1 MVLGRHQLSGTIC
14 SIFQSVTVKSLYTT
28 VTDFAI
34 LKRLLPGFFHHARNN
49 GSYRSRHRLPI

>member
-34 LKRLLPGFFHHARNN
+34 LKRLLPGFFHHSRNN
-49 GSYRSRHRLPI
+49 GSY